1 MCQVLGTQQW
11 RSHTRDLP
19 PVTLSSSC
27 SPHLPNSGIKL
38 GEGGEAR
45 CGRLEILGLVA
56 GLRLA
61 LSLLPLPAGS
71 AH

>member
-1 MCQVLGTQQW
+1 MEESYPGPASGHSLILLQPERV
-11 RSHTRDLP
+11 
-19 PVTLSSSC
+19 C